1 MDQIG
6 DLERRKKIISKLRMI
21 DDIFFQKMFEDRAA
35 CEEILRVCME
45 DPALK
50 VLEVVPQRELKNL
63 QGRSVKLDAYCR
75 LGDGRLVD
83 VEVQRADNDDHFRR
97 VRYNGACLTVNVK
110 ERGKKF
116 REVPDVCVIYITEF
130 DVFNGGHTMYHVN
143 KVVQETGEMI
153 QDGQQEIYLNAK
165 VDDGTIQAALMKNFM
180 REEVADER
188 FPEVSRRFY
197 ALKHDKEEVTHMCK
211 ELQEYYAEGQQEG
224 RQEGRM
230 EEKKENALE
239 LYRMGMPI
247 EQIAKVVKMS
257 AKVVSQ
263 WLKPQAIR

>member
-1 MDQIG
+1 MNQIK
-6 DLERRKKIISKLRMI
+6 DLERRKKIVSKLRMI

-45 DPALK
+45 DPVLE
-50 VLEVVPQRELKNL
+50 VLEVVPQKELKNL

-83 VEVQRADNDDHFRR
+83 VEVQRADDDDHFRR
-97 VRYNGACLTVNVK
+97 VRYNGACLTVNIT
-110 ERGKKF
+110 ERGIQF
-116 REVPDVCVIYITEF
+116 RDVPDVCVIYITEF

-153 QDGQQEIYLNAK
+153 QDGQQEICLNAK

-180 REEVADER
+180 LEEVADER
-188 FPEVSRRFY
+188 FPEVSRRFQ
-197 ALKHDKEEVTHMCK
+197 ALKHDEEEVTHMCR
-211 ELQEYYAEGQQEG
+211 ELQEYYAEGRQEG

-230 EEKKENALE
+230 AEKKENALE
-239 LYRMGMPI
+239 LYRMGMPV

-257 AKVVSQ
+257 VKIVSQ
-263 WLKPQAIR
+263 WLNPQPMQ